1 MKSRLLRS
9 FNVTIFKAV
18 ERGGDGKKEK
28 KRSIKSFLK
37 NNSIVFHAKIRRLI
51 VPGGKYVALVPEKP
65 K

>member
-1 MKSRLLRS
+1 
-9 FNVTIFKAV
+9 V

-51 VPGGKYVALVPEKP
+51 VPVGKYVALVPEKP